1 MNVAC
6 VFAHQDDE
14 KACLGTLLRLKQ
26 ERGAQIS
33 LIAVTNGD
41 KGASW
46 DPERPLADV
55 AALREREMRAV
66 TDALDSSYV
75 CLGEPDEFLLD
86 GPAVRLALIEA
97 LRAAQPE
104 LLFTHNL
111 DDYNED
117 HVVTARLTCHAALMT
132 SIASIRTASP
142 ALSRPPA
149 IFHVDP
155 GAGYGFDGTHFV
167 AFGEQV
173 ADEKARILRLHASQM
188 DVMREL
194 RGVDYA
200 DLARDADRQTGAR
213 LVQPYAEVF
222 RPCLM
227 ERRIPTAS
235 VLP

>member
-1 MNVAC
+1 MNIAC

-14 KACLGTLLRLKQ
+14 MACLGTLLRLKA
-26 ERGAQIS
+26 ERGARIT

-46 DPERPLADV
+46 DPERPLPEV

-66 TDALDSSYV
+66 AAALGADYV
-75 CLGEPDEFLLD
+75 CLGEHDQFLFD
-86 GPAVRLALIEA
+86 TPAVRLALIEA
-97 LRAAQPE
+97 LRAARPD
-104 LLFTHNL
+104 LVFTHNL
-111 DDYNED
+111 AEYSVD
-117 HVVTARLTCHAALMT
+117 HDVTARLTCHAALMT
-132 SIASIRTASP
+132 SIASVRTASP
-142 ALSRPPA
+142 ALERVPA
-149 IFHVDP
+149 IFHTNP

-167 AFGEQV
+167 AFDDAV

-194 RGVDYA
+194 RGIDYA

-235 VLP
+235 MLP